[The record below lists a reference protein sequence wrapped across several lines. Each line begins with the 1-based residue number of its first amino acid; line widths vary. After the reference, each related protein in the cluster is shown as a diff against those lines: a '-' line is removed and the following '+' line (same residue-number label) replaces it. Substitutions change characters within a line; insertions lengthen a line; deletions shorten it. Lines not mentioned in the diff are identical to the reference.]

1 MSDKIRPLVRC
12 AIYTRKS
19 SEEGLDQDF
28 SSLDAQ
34 REACQAYVASQ
45 REEGWRVLPEAYDDG
60 GFTGANMDRPAL
72 QRLLTAVEEGRID
85 CVVVYKADRL
95 GRSIR
100 DVLSMLEVFEKHGT
114 SFVSITQQFN
124 TTTSAGR
131 MMLNMLLTFAQFE
144 REMIAERTRDKMS
157 AARRKGK
164 WTGGNPVLG
173 YDCSPQG
180 GALVINEEEAA
191 RVREIYRLYLE
202 FGSLIP
208 LVAGMDSRGWTMKRW
223 TTREGRSAG
232 GARFNKGNLY
242 NLLTNVLYTGRVK
255 HGGQVYAGEQEAIV
269 DDATWNCVQ
278 QKLSANGRRGGRNVR
293 NKCGALLKGLVRCAS
308 CGVGMTHTWVRKK
321 PNKIYRYY
329 VCNQAHQ
336 RGWAQCPTRS
346 VSAPLLEEA
355 VVARLRTL
363 ARTPPVLSEVLQ
375 QIRKSSD
382 SAPDPGP
389 VREALERFDPVWEQL
404 NGWER
409 ETMIAA
415 IVQQVSYDGAA
426 GQITVTFRS
435 EHIAQMIQG

>member
-45 REEGWRVLPEAYDDG
+45 REEGWLVLPEAYDDG

-173 YDCSPQG
+173 YDCSPQR

-191 RVREIYRLYLE
+191 ASSRDLPVVPGVRLSHSLGRRDGQPRLDDE
-202 FGSLIP
+202 T
-208 LVAGMDSRGWTMKRW
+208 VDH
-223 TTREGRSAG
+223 
-232 GARFNKGNLY
+232 
-242 NLLTNVLYTGRVK
+242 TGRAERRRSTLQQRESIQPT
-255 HGGQVYAGEQEAIV
+255 HQCPLHRAGQARRPG
-269 DDATWNCVQ
+269 
-278 QKLSANGRRGGRNVR
+278 LRRGTGGHR
-293 NKCGALLKGLVRCAS
+293 
-308 CGVGMTHTWVRKK
+308 
-321 PNKIYRYY
+321 
-329 VCNQAHQ
+329 
-336 RGWAQCPTRS
+336 
-346 VSAPLLEEA
+346 
-355 VVARLRTL
+355 
-363 ARTPPVLSEVLQ
+363 
-375 QIRKSSD
+375 
-382 SAPDPGP
+382 
-389 VREALERFDPVWEQL
+389 
-404 NGWER
+404 
-409 ETMIAA
+409 
-415 IVQQVSYDGAA
+415 
-426 GQITVTFRS
+426 
-435 EHIAQMIQG
+435 